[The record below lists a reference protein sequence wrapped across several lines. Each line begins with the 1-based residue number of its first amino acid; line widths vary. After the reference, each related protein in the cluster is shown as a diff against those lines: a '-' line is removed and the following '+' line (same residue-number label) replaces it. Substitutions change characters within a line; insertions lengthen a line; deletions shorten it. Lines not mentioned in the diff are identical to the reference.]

1 MQIDFKS
8 TVISCLSLFVLMI
21 PQNLLA
27 YSANKVWMEHLDD
40 GRYRVGIQY
49 TVPALKE
56 FRLAHA
62 IFNKKKDADLF
73 YFQVLRGA
81 DFSVNGTDKVWFTPP
96 KTKPEPW

>member
-1 MQIDFKS
+1 MRLKAIIIGS
-8 TVISCLSLFVLMI
+8 LSLFVFMI
-21 PQNLLA
+21 PKTVLA
-27 YSANKVWMEHLDD
+27 YSANKVWMERLDD

-62 IFNKKKDADLF
+62 IFNKKKEADMF

-81 DFSVNGTDKVWFTPP
+81 DFSVGGTDRVWFTEP
-96 KTKPEPW
+96 KREPKPW

>member
-1 MQIDFKS
+1 MTREAGGG
-8 TVISCLSLFVLMI
+8 TVPNLRTIAIHLASLVLV
-21 PQNLLA
+21 LLPRTVSA
-27 YSANKVWMEHLDD
+27 YSANKVWVERLDD

-62 IFNKKKDADLF
+62 IFKRKKDADTF

-81 DFSVNGTDKVWFTPP
+81 DFSVNGSDKVWF
-96 KTKPEPW
+96 